1 MLGKGDWL
9 PGRAVPVTHKAYEVH
24 DAEGLDNPF
33 NARLEVQWRVHVDG
47 REPYEFREARN
58 APLWT
63 IKGHRTGRRWFQP
76 RLRGSQGLLPEVGV
90 PCRVH
95 PKNPEKIDI
104 DWPRAYDEHQPAWDR
119 LDARAKAYTQRAEGP
134 LGKLIAPIEYLG
146 LRKLPPAEQA
156 EVDREVTERIA
167 REERLP
173 PEQQREVDENEW
185 IAAHGMEAR
194 RLFKEGRRVPATVK
208 AITPP
213 VPPSI
218 VWTISLDVEG
228 LGRVEH
234 RQAMNDRWAA
244 TLPPGSQTSVAY
256 DPADPSRMTLA

>member
-1 MLGKGDWL
+1 MGKGDWL
-9 PGRAVPVTHKAYEVH
+9 PGRAVPLTFQTYEVP
-24 DAEGLDNPF
+24 DAMGLENPF
-33 NARLEVQWRVHVDG
+33 NARLEVQWRVHVEG
-47 REPYEFREARN
+47 REPYEFSESRN

-63 IKGHRTGRRWFQP
+63 MKGHRTGRRWFQP
-76 RLRGSQGLLPEVGV
+76 RLRASQGLLQEVGV

-95 PKNPEKIDI
+95 PAQPEKIDI
-104 DWPRAYDEHQPAWDR
+104 DWSRAYDEHQPAWDR
-119 LDARAKAYTQRAEGP
+119 LDARSKAYTQRAEGP

-146 LRKLPPAEQA
+146 LRKLSPEDQA
-156 EVDREVTERIA
+156 EVDREVAERIE

-173 PEQQREVDENEW
+173 PAVQAEVDENEW
-185 IAAHGMEAR
+185 IAARGKEAR
-194 RLFKEGRRVPATVK
+194 RLFKEGRRAQATVT

-218 VWTISLDVEG
+218 VWTIALEVEG

-244 TLPPGSQTSVAY
+244 KLPPGSQTSVAY
-256 DPADPSRMTLA
+256 DPADPARMTLA